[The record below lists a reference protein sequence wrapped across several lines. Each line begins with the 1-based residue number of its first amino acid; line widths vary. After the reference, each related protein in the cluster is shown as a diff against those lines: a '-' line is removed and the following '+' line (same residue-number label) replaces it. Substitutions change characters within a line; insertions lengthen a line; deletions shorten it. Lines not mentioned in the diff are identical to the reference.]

1 MQFFCLL
8 LQKPLYSTDATRE
21 RRQTTLKNPA
31 ITGASSDATGS
42 MVPVVLPPVPAITG
56 AGSGSGATTT
66 LAW

>member
-1 MQFFCLL
+1 MRQE
-8 LQKPLYSTDATRE
+8 RE
-21 RRQTTLKNPA
+21 DRRPSSVTLKNPA